1 MYKIRIILDTKED
14 VIRTILFDAD
24 INLEN
29 LHRNIAKSFGFKG
42 QEMASFYRTDSEW
55 TQGEEIP
62 LFNMEESGEGISM
75 ETCILKDVLPQEDD
89 KLIYVYDFLKMW
101 TFYVETIN
109 VSTISQED
117 LPKTIL
123 AVGEIPKEAPEKEF
137 IAEKSD
143 NAFNDEYDDE
153 FKDEFE
159 SLDDIDFDQ
168 Y

>member
-1 MYKIRIILDTKED
+1 MFKVDVSTED
-14 VIRTILFDAD
+14 GVLFLGEKLAVLKVQQTL
-24 INLEN
+24 INEF
-29 LHRNIAKSFGFKG
+29 SY
-42 QEMASFYRTDSEW
+42 MS
-55 TQGEEIP
+55 
-62 LFNMEESGEGISM
+62 
-75 ETCILKDVLPQEDD
+75 
-89 KLIYVYDFLKMW
+89 KLIDVYDFLKMW

-109 VSTISQED
+109 VSTASQED
-117 LPKTIL
+117 LPKTIV

-137 IAEKSD
+137 IAEKID